1 MPPPGPYPFIPVSLV
16 FSDRAAHAA
25 ALILVSQSRQ
35 ARTKRICRQPRGNA
49 ACSARKRV
57 QRAG

>member
-1 MPPPGPYPFIPVSLV
+1 V
-16 FSDRAAHAA
+16 FSARAADAA

-35 ARTKRICRQPRGNA
+35 AHTKRICRQPRDNA